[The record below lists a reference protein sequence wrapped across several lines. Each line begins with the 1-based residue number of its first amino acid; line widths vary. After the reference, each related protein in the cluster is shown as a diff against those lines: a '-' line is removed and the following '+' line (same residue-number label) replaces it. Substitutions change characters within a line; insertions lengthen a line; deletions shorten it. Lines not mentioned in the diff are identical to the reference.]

1 MAWYDWLETAVKVAA
16 MIIAALATDGAA
28 LIAEITLIVLSAV
41 DFARKIANINQLS
54 AIKETL

>member
-1 MAWYDWLETAVKVAA
+1 

-28 LIAEITLIVLSAV
+28 LIAEIALIVLSAV